1 MSLTGKDKSV
11 VVSFWQKVAPQ
22 SDVIG
27 AEAFGRLD
35 FFNLFYCS
43 LLCVNHVF
51 DLHIHNFHLF
61 DSCRMLTSY
70 PQTKTYFAH
79 WSDLSPDSAQVKKH
93 GATIMAA
100 IGDAVGKIDDL
111 TGALSKL
118 SELHAFKLRIDPANF
133 KVSIT
138 FQDLAHILDMSLCH
152 SFKWDV

>member
-11 VVSFWQKVAPQ
+11 VVAFWQKIAPQ
-22 SDVIG
+22 SEVIG
-27 AEAFGRLD
+27 AEALG
-35 FFNLFYCS
+35 
-43 LLCVNHVF
+43 
-51 DLHIHNFHLF
+51 
-61 DSCRMLTSY
+61 RMLTSY

-111 TGALSKL
+111 VGGLSKL

-133 KVSIT
+133 KI
-138 FQDLAHILDMSLCH
+138 LAHNIILVMAMYFPGDFTAEIHVSVDKFLQSLALAL
-152 SFKWDV
+152 SDRYR